1 MRLQLVR
8 CQNRRFWVLEA
19 HFPAGKARLS
29 LRNAQLHRFGLIKGL
44 RNSSGS
50 HYEEGIYDEGG
61 YVVAGN
67 HFLPHVKECRF
78 LTFQITRE
86 IAVRWKDEGGDYRP
100 GDSHRAGLQ

>member
-1 MRLQLVR
+1 MQLQLVR

-67 HFLPHVKECRF
+67 HFLPHVEIVPIFDIPDYEGDCRSMERRRRR
-78 LTFQITRE
+78 LSTR
-86 IAVRWKDEGGDYRP
+86 
-100 GDSHRAGLQ
+100 